1 MNFWLFAPEFAL
13 TGAAF
18 AVLGVDL
25 VLPRERKGY
34 LPALSLV
41 GLAGVL
47 VLSLWYLWG
56 KNDQLYDG
64 LFLIDNYSLFFKGFF
79 LVLGM
84 LVVLVSVEY
93 VRQHLSRPG
102 EYYGILLF
110 SVLAMMLM
118 AASGELLTAYIS
130 LELLSFSLYVLV
142 SYGRHGLKPSE
153 ASVKYILLGAF
164 ASALLLYGISQV
176 YGILGTTRFDEIH
189 AALAL
194 ADAPLNPAV
203 LVGLALIIAGLGFK
217 VAAVPF
223 HMWAPDVYEG
233 APTPVT
239 AYLAVG
245 SKAAAFALIL
255 RLFTQAFMPAFDD
268 WQIVLV
274 VLAALTMT
282 LGNLVAL
289 AQTNI
294 KRMLAYSSVGQVG
307 YLLMGVAAISSP
319 LASNGVML
327 HLVGYAVTNM
337 TVFVGIIAFFNMT
350 GKEEIADFA
359 GLADRHPFIAA
370 AIAMGMF
377 SLAGLPIFAG
387 FTTKF
392 YLFAAAAKEGLLWLA
407 AVAIL
412 NSLISLYYYLVVIR
426 HMYIQPA
433 PEMELE
439 PQPEPAL
446 AHNPGPPPD
455 ADAPVPSPEPSP
467 TEAPVGRGPSPA
479 RLIIGV
485 LALMVLGTIFVGVY
499 PFPVVEVIEAATGAL
514 PLE

>member
-307 YLLMGVAAISSP
+307 YLLMGVAAISP
-319 LASNGVML
+319 LASNGVIL
-327 HLVGYAVTNM
+327 HLAGYGITNLAA
-337 TVFVGIIAFFNMT
+337 FLCIIVFFNAT
-350 GKEEIADFA
+350 GKENVPDFA
-359 GLADRHPFIAA
+359 GLGRRSPFV
-370 AIAMGMF
+370 AMVLTVALF
-377 SLAGLPIFAG
+377 SLAGLPFFAG

-392 YLFAAAAKEGLLWLA
+392 YLFTAVAQGGLLWL
-407 AVAIL
+407 VALAIT
-412 NSLISLYYYLVVIR
+412 NSVISLYYYMMIIKQ
-426 HMYIQPA
+426 MYMVPA
-433 PEMELE
+433 EDES
-439 PQPEPAL
+439 
-446 AHNPGPPPD
+446 
-455 ADAPVPSPEPSP
+455 PVPVSALS
-467 TEAPVGRGPSPA
+467 R
-479 RLIIGV
+479 GV
-485 LALMVLGTIFVGVY
+485 LGAMLVGIIAIGVY
-499 PFPVVEVIEAATGAL
+499 PAPLVDAIDAATRVIL
-514 PLE
+514 P

>member
-1 MNFWLFAPEFAL
+1 MNWWLFAPEFSL

-25 VLPRERKGY
+25 FLPRERKGY
-34 LPALSLV
+34 LPALSIA
-41 GLAGVL
+41 GLLAVL
-47 VLSLWYLWG
+47 ALALWYLWG
-56 KNDQLYDG
+56 KDEQLYDG
-64 LFLIDNYSLFFKGFF
+64 LFLIDDYSLFFKAFF
-79 LVLGM
+79 LVLGV
-84 LVVLVSVEY
+84 LVVLTSVEY
-93 VRQHLSRPG
+93 VRRHLSRPG

-142 SYGRHGLKPSE
+142 SYGRHGLRPSE
-153 ASVKYILLGAF
+153 AGVKYILLGAF

-176 YGILGTTRFDEIH
+176 YGILGTTRFDEIN
-189 AALAL
+189 AALLA

-274 VLAALTMT
+274 VLAALSMT
-282 LGNLVAL
+282 VGNLVAL
-289 AQTNI
+289 AQSNV

-307 YLLMGVAAISSP
+307 YLLMGVAAMSP
-319 LASNGVML
+319 EAATGVIFHLA
-327 HLVGYAVTNM
+327 GYAVTSLAA
-337 TVFVGIIAFFNMT
+337 FLCIIVFFNAT
-350 GKEEIADFA
+350 GREGIRDFA
-359 GLADRHPFIAA
+359 GLAKRSPFV
-370 AIAMGMF
+370 AMVLTVSLF
-377 SLAGLPIFAG
+377 SLAGLPFFAG

-392 YLFAAAAKEGLLWLA
+392 YLFTAAAQGGLLWL
-407 AVAIL
+407 VALAIT
-412 NSLISLYYYLVVIR
+412 NSVISLYYYMMVMR
-426 HMYIQPA
+426 QMY
-433 PEMELE
+433 MEAAE
-439 PQPEPAL
+439 DET
-446 AHNPGPPPD
+446 
-455 ADAPVPSPEPSP
+455 PVPVS
-467 TEAPVGRGPSPA
+467 ALNR
-479 RLIIGV
+479 GV
-485 LALMVLGTIFVGVY
+485 LGAMLAGIIAIGVY
-499 PFPVVEVIEAATGAL
+499 PAPLVDAIEAARRVL
-514 PLE
+514 VW

>member
-319 LASNGVML
+319 LASNGVIL
-327 HLVGYAVTNM
+327 HLAGYGITNLAA
-337 TVFVGIIAFFNMT
+337 FLCIIVFFNAT
-350 GKEEIADFA
+350 GKEHISDFA
-359 GLADRHPFIAA
+359 GLARRSPFV
-370 AIAMGMF
+370 AMVLTASLF
-377 SLAGLPIFAG
+377 SLAGLPFFAG

-392 YLFAAAAKEGLLWLA
+392 YLFTAGGGGRA
-407 AVAIL
+407 AVAGCAGD
-412 NSLISLYYYLVVIR
+412 NQQR
-426 HMYIQPA
+426 HIALLLHDDNEAMYMVPA
-433 PEMELE
+433 E
-439 PQPEPAL
+439 
-446 AHNPGPPPD
+446 D
-455 ADAPVPSPEPSP
+455 DSPVPVSALS
-467 TEAPVGRGPSPA
+467 R
-479 RLIIGV
+479 GV
-485 LALMVLGTIFVGVY
+485 LGAMLVGIIAIGVY
-499 PFPVVEVIEAATGAL
+499 PAPLVDAIDAATRVIL
-514 PLE
+514 P